1 MAKKIASSSSTP
13 KDKIKVGIVGAKF
26 AADFHTDAYSR
37 NDRVEVAAIADI
49 NQDNLKVYCDKW
61 KVKDT
66 YTDYKE
72 MLKRDDLDLI
82 SICAPNFLHHEVAME
97 CIKAGKHAVCEKPLA
112 TDVAAAREMVAAA
125 RKAGV
130 KLLYAED
137 WVYAPALK
145 RVIELI
151 NEGGIGQVLYVK
163 ARECH
168 NGTHSPFAKNK
179 KTCGG
184 GSMIHLAIHPIGWI
198 LHLIGDQGKNKVT
211 EVAAMINGGA
221 EQNYVHKTN
230 GGEDFSMGMMKF
242 ANGVHAFVEGN
253 YITVG
258 GMRDNVEVYG
268 SEGNIHVDMTMG
280 SPISLYSR
288 PGVAYTIEKTD
299 NTLGWTR
306 PAVDEF
312 YNLGY
317 VHELAAFVECVR
329 TGSDPLWG
337 CSAEAGLACLEIID
351 AMYKSAAE
359 KKTVTGN
366 W

>member
-1 MAKKIASSSSTP
+1 MAKKTASSASAP

-37 NDRVEVAAIADI
+37 NEKVEVAAIADI
-49 NQDNLKVYCDKW
+49 SQESLQGYCAKW
-61 KVKDT
+61 KVRDT

-82 SICAPNFLHHEVAME
+82 SICAPNFLHYEVAME
-97 CIKAGKHAVCEKPLA
+97 CIKAGKHAVCEKPFA
-112 TDVAAAREMVAAA
+112 TDVASAREMVAAA
-125 RKAGV
+125 KKAGT
-130 KLLYAED
+130 KLFYAED
-137 WVYAPALK
+137 WVYAPALRK
-145 RVIELI
+145 TIEYI
-151 NEGGIGQVLYVK
+151 NEGGIGRVLYVK
-163 ARECH
+163 AKECH

-184 GSMIHLAIHPIGWI
+184 GCLIHLAIHPVGWI
-198 LHLIGDQGKNKVT
+198 LHLVGESGKNKVT
-211 EVAAMINGGA
+211 ELSAMTNGGGDD
-221 EQNYVHKTN
+221 NYVHKTN
-230 GGEDFSMGMMKF
+230 TGEDFSMGMMKF
-242 ANGVHAFVEGN
+242 ANGIHAFVEGN

-258 GMRDNVEVYG
+258 GMDDKVEIYG
-268 SEGNIHVDMTMG
+268 SEGRISVDMTMG
-280 SPISLYSR
+280 SPLTLYSR
-288 PGVAYTIEKTD
+288 PGVSYTLEKTD
-299 NTLGWTR
+299 NTLGWSK

-337 CSAEAGLACLEIID
+337 CSAEAGLACTEIIA
-351 AMYKSAAE
+351 AMYQSAAE
-359 KKTVTGN
+359 KKTITGR